1 MLLVLVL
8 CVNPFCVHLT
18 DIGLI
23 LIAELVHAADQV
35 IALVRQVLQLV
46 VQGDL
51 VLPILNFFP
60 AQVLKLRVQVP
71 DSPARGLM
79 VRL

>member
-8 CVNPFCVHLT
+8 GVDPLNVHLA

-23 LIAELVHAADQV
+23 LVTELVHAADQV

-60 AQVLKLRVQVP
+60 AQVLKLRVEVP
-71 DSPARGLM
+71 DPSARGLM